1 MDEFISKNESYSN
14 NNNKLKVYTRKEDIV
29 FNTLNK
35 NLNIA
40 KKLKSNFQNWYMTLP
55 VVSFNGSKYDINLM
69 KKYLHSSL
77 NKNLNIAKKLK
88 SNFHNWYMTL
98 PVVSFNGSKYDIN
111 LMKKYLKIM

>member
-14 NNNKLKVYTRKEDIV
+14 NKSKLKVYTRKEDVV

-69 KKYLHSSL
+69 K
-77 NKNLNIAKKLK
+77 NI
-88 SNFHNWYMTL
+88 FIVH
-98 PVVSFNGSKYDIN
+98 
-111 LMKKYLKIM
+111 